1 MHVQVSAPGL
11 ILVIW
16 VFTLVEYR
24 TPEYNAGQVTN
35 YLLSPVSSHPSH
47 PSACNNHP
55 SARNNH
61 PSVHILLCAAT
72 RLFAIPHNL
81 HFELSTASDN
91 TVSPQYAYPAW
102 CHVLGWAITLTSLA
116 ALPILAVTE
125 IFRWMLRGNKKENIS
140 LRCAGRSLVRECG
153 RNSCTPGSPRS
164 CTARAAAPSWT
175 SPSARTRTAP
185 SPGSWT
191 PRRRTAATAARAAA
205 RTTARPRQRSRSW
218 CSEPLSP
225 L

>member
-24 TPEYNAGQVTN
+24 TPEYNAGQVTSCN
-35 YLLSPVSSHPSH
+35 TSNCLLTPVSSVCSHPSH
-47 PSACNNHP
+47 PSARNNRP
-55 SARNNH
+55 SA
-61 PSVHILLCAAT
+61 HILLCAAHPPVCSQ
-72 RLFAIPHNL
+72 FK
-81 HFELSTASDN
+81 LSTASDT

-125 IFRWMLRGNKKENIS
+125 IFRWMLWGNKKENIS
-140 LRCAGRSLVRECG
+140 LRCTGRSLVRECG
-153 RNSCTPGSPRS
+153 RSSCTPGSPRS

>member
-1 MHVQVSAPGL
+1 MSAPGL

-61 PSVHILLCAAT
+61 PSAHILLCAAQPPVCSQ
-72 RLFAIPHNL
+72 FK
-81 HFELSTASDN
+81 LSTASDN

-125 IFRWMLRGNKKENIS
+125 IFRWI
-140 LRCAGRSLVRECG
+140 
-153 RNSCTPGSPRS
+153 
-164 CTARAAAPSWT
+164 
-175 SPSARTRTAP
+175 
-185 SPGSWT
+185 
-191 PRRRTAATAARAAA
+191 
-205 RTTARPRQRSRSW
+205 
-218 CSEPLSP
+218 
-225 L
+225 